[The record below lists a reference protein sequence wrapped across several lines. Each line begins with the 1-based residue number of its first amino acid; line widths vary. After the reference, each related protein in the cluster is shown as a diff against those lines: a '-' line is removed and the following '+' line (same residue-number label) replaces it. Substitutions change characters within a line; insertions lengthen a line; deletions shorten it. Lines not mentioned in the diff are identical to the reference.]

1 MATYKSP
8 VDLDYAYITDATIH
22 ISASPDGYSA
32 LEYSLEL
39 GRPARKAA
47 PVINE
52 LKGRI
57 LLDYRLSVK
66 TKASVGGTSERV
78 LDVELIVDG
87 RVSADQKATPN
98 MKAEHAERWL
108 EANAVSL
115 LYAKARA
122 YVEYVTAMSPFGV
135 HSLPTID
142 PYAFLDGVGAGA

>member
-8 VDLDYAYITDATIH
+8 VDLDYAYITDATVH
-22 ISASPDGYSA
+22 ISASPDDYST

-47 PVINE
+47 PVINK

-57 LLDYRLSVK
+57 LLDYRLSAR
-66 TKASVGGTSERV
+66 TKASVSSTSERV

-87 RVSADQKATPN
+87 RVSADQKVTLN
-98 MKAEHAERWL
+98 MKAGHTARWL

-115 LYAKARA
+115 LYSKDRA
-122 YVEYVTAMSPFGV
+122 YVEYVSTMSPFGA

-142 PYAFLDGVGAGA
+142 PYAFLVGAGKDA

>member
-1 MATYKSP
+1 M
-8 VDLDYAYITDATIH
+8 
-22 ISASPDGYSA
+22 
-32 LEYSLEL
+32 EL

-57 LLDYRLSVK
+57 LLDYRLSVR

-87 RVSADQKATPN
+87 RVSADQKVALN
-98 MKAEHAERWL
+98 MKAEHTSRWL

-115 LYAKARA
+115 LYSKDRA
-122 YVEYVTAMSPFGV
+122 YVEYVSTMSPFGV
-135 HSLPTID
+135 HSLSTIA
-142 PYAFLDGVGAGA
+142 PYAFLVGAGKDA